1 MVKETS
7 VRKRRCTSHAYTST
21 AGLSFLYTT
30 RGSGKGW
37 CKQSGCL
44 CIGLILIACSRVK
57 ASHVCRGIG
66 GTIVLIRITNET
78 LFFRCDMKSTGVE
91 RARRT
96 MKTGPLG
103 SLARWPACYGW
114 HSLLFL
120 VYRTYYYIRS
130 SVRAHGRHMQRRGS
144 GARGHERHRQ
154 TAGSNKR
161 NKSREI
167 WPVFSVKQNSARI
180 RRVAAK
186 KIYRISDFWK
196 YEVTRIRAG
205 PVVFV
210 SYYIRYVCDGTGSS
224 SFVRSLQLDVW
235 LFYFFFIFFWI
246 LYSSW
251 FAGVLRTHS
260 VVYYC
265 D

>member
-44 CIGLILIACSRVK
+44 CIRLILIACSRVK

-66 GTIVLIRITNET
+66 GTIVFIRITNET

-103 SLARWPACYGW
+103 RLARWPVGPLVMDGTLCF
-114 HSLLFL
+114 FL
-120 VYRTYYYIRS
+120 CI
-130 SVRAHGRHMQRRGS
+130 VRIIIFDRVCEPTGDTCRGAEAAHGATKDTDRRLARTRETSPEKS
-144 GARGHERHRQ
+144 GL
-154 TAGSNKR
+154 
-161 NKSREI
+161 
-167 WPVFSVKQNSARI
+167 FSV
-180 RRVAAK
+180 
-186 KIYRISDFWK
+186 
-196 YEVTRIRAG
+196 
-205 PVVFV
+205 
-210 SYYIRYVCDGTGSS
+210 
-224 SFVRSLQLDVW
+224 
-235 LFYFFFIFFWI
+235 
-246 LYSSW
+246 
-251 FAGVLRTHS
+251 
-260 VVYYC
+260 
-265 D
+265 